1 MDKNYGSDFISI
13 SDDEGNNYEL
23 EHLDTIELNGTFYLA
38 FLPTDIDENDENY
51 GIIILKQEKDEYLV
65 VPPDDELEL
74 AYEKFMERLFN
85 DEEDEEE
92 E

>member
-1 MDKNYGSDFISI
+1 MDKNFGSDFISI

-23 EHLDTIELNGTFYLA
+23 EHLDTIELDGTFYLA
-38 FLPTDIDENDENY
+38 FLPTDIDEDDENY

-92 E
+92 